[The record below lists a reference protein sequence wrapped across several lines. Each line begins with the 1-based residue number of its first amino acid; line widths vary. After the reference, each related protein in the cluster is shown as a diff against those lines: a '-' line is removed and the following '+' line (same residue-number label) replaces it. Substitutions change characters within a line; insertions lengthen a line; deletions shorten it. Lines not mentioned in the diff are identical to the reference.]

1 MKKFTKYLVAGAF
14 AACSAY
20 ASADTV
26 TVGGVTWDPDA
37 ATDFNAGFDFV
48 QDFRNGGTELFGFG
62 EIYAINTMRD
72 FCNGC
77 ELTFVLEGFMLD
89 GQGGFL
95 NQGTISVYRDF
106 AENYDFGNAP
116 FDNTT
121 AGDGDLW
128 IQFIA
133 QQVDFDS
140 RSDDANDP
148 YQSGFLSVQWILG
161 DSTALAFEQFAQ
173 GSQINGSDA
182 YSTGSATFDI
192 LPQGAIGNG
201 NLFADTVP
209 APTTLALFG
218 LSVLGFGAFKRRRN
232 A

>member
-37 ATDFNAGFDFV
+37 PTDFNAAFDFV
-48 QDFRNGGTELFGFG
+48 QDFNGNELFGFG
-62 EIYAINTMRD
+62 SIYKINNLTS
-72 FCNGC
+72 FCSGC
-77 ELTFVLEGFMLD
+77 ELTFEIEGFMTD
-89 GQGGFL
+89 GSGGF
-95 NQGTISVYRDF
+95 QDGMGVISVYRDF
-106 AENYDFGNAP
+106 AQNYDFANDP
-116 FDNTT
+116 FNSTT
-121 AGDGDLW
+121 AGDGELW
-128 IQFIA
+128 IQFTA
-133 QQVDFDS
+133 QNVNFQS
-140 RSDDANDP
+140 TSNDP
-148 YQSGFLSVQWILG
+148 QNPYLSGFLSVEWLLG
-161 DSTALAFEQFAQ
+161 DSSALAFEQFATGTQ
-173 GSQINGSDA
+173 VGGSDA

-218 LSVLGFGAFKRRRN
+218 LSVLGFGALKRRRK